1 MAQRVYLSP
10 DSPPIE
16 PPSGTANGLGH
27 YPALRQQI
35 DEASEAPL
43 FVYEDFRKPFAIAS
57 TIATA
62 ATTTF
67 STASWQSYAEYAGTG
82 NTIIDT
88 VDNIP
93 SGRLSFTTAANAADK
108 VTLMWGSDV
117 IESSKAWAMECS
129 LAVGDI
135 TKASF
140 MFGAAAAIDETSLD
154 YTVPANVVDTVSFS
168 RIAGEAFKTQSNVG
182 GTDDLNTS
190 TVTPVNST
198 FNTLG
203 IEYNGQ
209 GTAKMFIDD
218 VLVDTF
224 TVCPTANMRPIL
236 SLANSDGTANNMLCN
251 HIAFRVER

>member
-1 MAQRVYLSP
+1 MSQRLYISP

-16 PPSGTANGLGH
+16 PPSGAANGLGH
-27 YPALRQQI
+27 YPALRRQV

-43 FVYEDFRKPFAIAS
+43 LIYEDFRSSFS
-57 TIATA
+57 CVSMIATA
-62 ATTTF
+62 ATSF
-67 STASWQSYAEYAGTG
+67 STSSWQSYAEYAGSG
-82 NTIIDT
+82 NTVIDS
-88 VDNIP
+88 VADVP
-93 SGRLSFTTAANAADK
+93 AGRLSITTAANAADK
-108 VTLMWGSDV
+108 CTLLWATDV
-117 IESSKAWAMECS
+117 IESDKAWAMECS
-129 LAVGDI
+129 VAVAAID
-135 TKASF
+135 KASF

-154 YTVPANVVDTVSFS
+154 YTVPANVVDTISFS

-224 TVCPTANMRPIL
+224 TVCPTANMRPVL
-236 SLANSDGTANNMLCN
+236 SLANSDGTANNMLVN